1 MSDEMSE
8 QQTRDE
14 GRRAFLKSGAAAG
27 AAAVATT
34 LLPSGVLAAIDR
46 EPAGSAPRK
55 KGYQLSQH
63 VIDYYKS
70 ASL

>member
-1 MSDEMSE
+1 MSNDTSE
-8 QQTRDE
+8 QETRDE

-34 LLPSGVLAAIDR
+34 LLPGGVLAATDK
-46 EPAGSAPRK
+46 EPAGSPPQK